1 MEITSEGEL
10 QNHLESQTLFQTENV
25 DSNLNMLCYKEGT
38 TTLFVLSASLNRPV
52 VG

>member
-25 DSNLNMLCYKEGT
+25 DSNLNMCYKEDT
-38 TTLFVLSASLNRPV
+38 TKLFVLSASLNRPV